1 MGSEIASQ
9 NQIQKIICW
18 NLSFP
23 ATVATETD
31 QATTVDSSST
41 TGQIEDEKKK
51 ERQKAIEQDLIADLQ
66 RKKSEMQRRRK
77 QEAEVRR
84 SPLGPTVPSCSA

>member
-23 ATVATETD
+23 ATVATETE
-31 QATTVDSSST
+31 QATVDSSST